1 MGLSWLKLGTA
12 ARTVFSHLR
21 SPKFELSK
29 FIPTLWNGNHQR
41 MSGSSSSSFPGF
53 GTDTIHVGQDPDQWR
68 SGAIIPPIS
77 LSTTFKQTGPG
88 DYPGGYDYSR
98 GGNPTRDCLEKCFA
112 AVEGAKYGLAYS
124 SGLGATMSICNLLK
138 SGDHIVAMD
147 DLYGGTN
154 RYFRRILSNMGVTTT
169 FADATSIDKFS
180 AAMQPNT
187 KLVWIE
193 TPTNPLLRLVDI
205 AAVVAVA
212 RKQKD
217 VIVVVDNTFATPYFQ
232 RPLDFGVDISMSSAT
247 KYINGHGDV
256 VMGLVAVN
264 DEDLYKRLH
273 FILYAGGACPSAF
286 DCYLVNRG
294 MKTLHIRMREHFK
307 NAMAVANHLKTH
319 PRVESVIYP
328 GLPEHPHHELY
339 KRQMKGFSGM
349 VTFKLKGNLE
359 NATKFLQSIKVF
371 TLAESLG
378 GFESLV
384 DHPALMTHASVPP
397 DQRKELGIDD
407 TLLRLS
413 VGIEDI
419 DDIIADLDQA
429 LTAAVPDS
437 LL

>member
-1 MGLSWLKLGTA
+1 MCYCSTA
-12 ARTVFSHLR
+12 LVTQVQSFRR
-21 SPKFELSK
+21 
-29 FIPTLWNGNHQR
+29 IPSLCNIIHQR
-41 MSGSSSSSFPGF
+41 MAGSDSSGFPGF
-53 GTDTIHVGQDPDQWR
+53 GTDTIHVGQDPNQWK
-68 SGAIIPPIS
+68 SGAVIPPIS

-88 DYPGGYDYSR
+88 EYPGGYDYSR

-112 AVEGAKYGLAYS
+112 AVEGGKFALAFS
-124 SGLGATMSICNLLK
+124 SGLGATMSICHLLK

-154 RYFRRILSNMGVTTT
+154 RYFRRILANMGVETT
-169 FADATSIDKFS
+169 FADATSIEKFS
-180 AAMQPNT
+180 AAMRPNT

-205 AAVVAVA
+205 PAVVAVA

-217 VIVVVDNTFATPYFQ
+217 VLVVVDNTFATPYFQ
-232 RPLDFGVDISMSSAT
+232 RPLDLGADISMSSAT

-256 VMGLVAVN
+256 VMGLTAMN
-264 DEDLYKRLH
+264 DEALYKRLH
-273 FILYAGGACPSAF
+273 FTLYAGGACPSAF

-294 MKTLHIRMREHFK
+294 MKTLHVRMKEHFR

-359 NATKFLQSIKVF
+359 NATKFLQTIKVF

-397 DQRKELGIDD
+397 EQRKELGIDD

-413 VGIEDI
+413 VGLEDTK
-419 DDIIADLDQA
+419 DIIEDLDQA
-429 LTAAVPDS
+429 LAAAVPDS